1 MFLVEGIDLIDALL
15 RDDDCN
21 AMKIIDN
28 FDNSKSNGTKIP
40 YSIAKYEKDLTALAK
55 EGKLEPIIG
64 REAKINRM
72 INVLMRKNKCNPCL
86 IGKLEKNPNVSMIN
100 LSEHNLLLT
109 YNIEING
116 LKDFDVR
123 LDTHSEDALLYN
135 YYLDGTFIC
144 HIEVIII

>member
-55 EGKLEPIIG
+55 EGKLEPSIG

-86 IGKLEKNPNVSMIN
+86 IGE
-100 LSEHNLLLT
+100 
-109 YNIEING
+109 
-116 LKDFDVR
+116 
-123 LDTHSEDALLYN
+123 A
-135 YYLDGTFIC
+135 GTGNR
-144 HIEVIII
+144 